1 MFLNI
6 LSSPIFLNIGT
17 NNHTIQQNGKQDSI
31 IHILKSSTSMYGS
44 SGSQFVRTT
53 AGMESRIDSFDK
65 PSLNMTFAISLGVTE
80 ILCSFRSVFEG
91 KIGK

>member
-1 MFLNI
+1 
-6 LSSPIFLNIGT
+6 
-17 NNHTIQQNGKQDSI
+17 
-31 IHILKSSTSMYGS
+31 MYGS

-53 AGMESRIDSFDK
+53 AGMESRTDSFDK
-65 PSLNMTFAISLGVTE
+65 SSLNMTFVINLGVTE